1 MPRSTT
7 RAAAAARPLAHLR
20 EHTMPA
26 PKLLLHPVDPDTAA
40 VPEDRLARELRA
52 IGLIGGGMPLGK
64 AVFYPVGE
72 QFLQLV
78 TFLGCSP
85 AIELDPPDDPQ
96 ELEKASA
103 AGRFCHVF
111 ISSGE
116 QLRFRGD
123 SQTRTPRCPRCRSPE
138 PDWKTR
144 LQVWQEG
151 KQGPDWTCQAC
162 GFCGSLTD
170 LVFRK
175 TAGFSRTFLEIRG
188 IYPAEA
194 VPGPT
199 LLDTLASLTGTPWTT
214 IYLRE

>member
-1 MPRSTT
+1 
-7 RAAAAARPLAHLR
+7 
-20 EHTMPA
+20 MPA

-40 VPEDRLARELRA
+40 VPEDRLARDLQA
-52 IGLIGGGMPLGK
+52 IGLIGDRTPLGK
-64 AVFYPVGE
+64 TVFYPVGE

-85 AIELDPPDDPQ
+85 AIELDPPDDPL
-96 ELEKASA
+96 ELENASA

-123 SQTRTPRCPRCRSPE
+123 GQTRTPRCPRCRSPE
-138 PDWKTR
+138 PDWKAR
-144 LQVWQEG
+144 LQSWQAG
-151 KQGPDWTCQAC
+151 QHGPDWTCQDC
-162 GFCGSLTD
+162 GFRGRLSD

-175 TAGFSRTFLEIRG
+175 TAGFGRTFLEIRG
-188 IYPAEA
+188 IYPSEA

-199 LLDTLASLTGTPWTT
+199 LLETLASLTGNPWTT